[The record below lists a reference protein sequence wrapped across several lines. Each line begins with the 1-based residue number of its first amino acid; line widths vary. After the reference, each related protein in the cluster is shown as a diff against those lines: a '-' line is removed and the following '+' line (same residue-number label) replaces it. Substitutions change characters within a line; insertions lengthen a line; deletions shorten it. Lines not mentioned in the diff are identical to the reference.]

1 MGKDRAAVSM
11 LDAFCLANK
20 LATPK
25 LAEAAEV
32 SRQHITRARS
42 ARTDVRIRIAKKIA
56 LGASRVVGHKV
67 QVAELFDLDFDFR
80 ARRANTSHGREPKT

>member
-20 LATPK
+20 IATPK

-32 SRQHITRARS
+32 SRQHITRVRF

-67 QVAELFDLDFDFR
+67 EVAELFDLHFDFSAKR
-80 ARRANTSHGREPKT
+80 ATPSR